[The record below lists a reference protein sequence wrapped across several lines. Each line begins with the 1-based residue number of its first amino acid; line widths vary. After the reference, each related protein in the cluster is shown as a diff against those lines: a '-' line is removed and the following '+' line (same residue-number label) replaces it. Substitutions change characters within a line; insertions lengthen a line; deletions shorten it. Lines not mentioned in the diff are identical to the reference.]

1 MIIEILFRGKGGCMY
16 VKQFMTSQ
24 VFTVRPE
31 DNVADTMALM
41 REKKINRL
49 PVVEKG
55 KLVGIVTD
63 GDLREVSPSPAT
75 TLSIFELNYLV
86 AKTPIRDVAVKKVI
100 ICSPETKIEDA
111 ALLMRDHEIGSL
123 PVVDEGKLV
132 GIITETD
139 ILDTFLDVMGFRS
152 PGQRVVIETRDEVG
166 VMLNLASIIKEYDVN
181 IASLAIY
188 HLKNSKVQIL
198 ARLSGER
205 VTEVKDS
212 LIQKGYDL
220 SH

>member
-1 MIIEILFRGKGGCMY
+1 MY
-16 VKQFMTSQ
+16 VEQFMTSQ
-24 VFTVRPE
+24 VFTVSP
-31 DNVADTMALM
+31 DATIADTMALM

-100 ICSPETKIEDA
+100 TCRPDTTLEEA
-111 ALLMRDHEIGSL
+111 AVLMRDHKIGAL
-123 PVVDEGKLV
+123 PVVDGDKLV

-139 ILDTFLDVMGFRS
+139 VFDAFINILGFRS
-152 PGQRVVIETRDEVG
+152 PGERVTIETVDEIG
-166 VMLNLASIIKEYDVN
+166 VLHDLGTVTKEHNVDISSFAVFHTKG
-181 IASLAIY
+181 S
-188 HLKNSKVQIL
+188 KKVQIL
-198 ARLSGER
+198 ARLNGEKAD
-205 VTEVKDS
+205 VEQVKQK
-212 LIQKGYDL
+212 LVAKGYKL
-220 SH
+220 L

>member
-1 MIIEILFRGKGGCMY
+1 MLEGKDDCMY
-16 VKQFMTSQ
+16 VSQFMTSQ

-31 DNVADTMALM
+31 DNIAETMSLM
-41 REKKINRL
+41 REKKISRL

-100 ICSPETKIEDA
+100 TCTPETKIEDA
-111 ALLMRDHEIGSL
+111 ALLMRDHAIGAL
-123 PVVDEGKLV
+123 PVLDQGNKLV
-132 GIITETD
+132 GIITGTD
-139 ILDTFLDVMGFRS
+139 IFDAFLDVMGFRS
-152 PGQRVVIETRDEVG
+152 PGERFVIETKDEVG
-166 VMLNLASIIKEYDVN
+166 VMVDFSSIMKEHDVN
-181 IASLAIY
+181 IASLAVY
-188 HLKNSKVQIL
+188 HLKNNKVQIL
-198 ARLSGER
+198 ARLNGER
-205 VTEVKDS
+205 VKEVKDS
-212 LIQKGYDL
+212 LIEKGYDL

>member
-1 MIIEILFRGKGGCMY
+1 MY

-24 VFTVRPE
+24 VFTVTPD

-49 PVVEKG
+49 PVIQKG

-86 AKTPIRDVAVKKVI
+86 AKMKIRDVAVKNVI
-100 ICSPETKIEDA
+100 ACSPDTKIEDA
-111 ALLMRDHEIGSL
+111 AVLMRDHGIGSL
-123 PVVDEGKLV
+123 PVLDNDKLV

-139 ILDTFLDVMGFRS
+139 IFDTFLDIMGFRS
-152 PGQRVVIETRDEVG
+152 PGQRVVIETKDGVG
-166 VMLNLASIIKEYDVN
+166 VMMDLAAIVKAYDVN
-181 IASLAIY
+181 MTSLAVY
-188 HLKNSKVQIL
+188 HLKNNMVQIL
-198 ARLSGER
+198 VRLSGDREK
-205 VTEVKDS
+205 EVKDA
-212 LIQKGYDL
+212 LIEKGYDV
-220 SH
+220 SN

>member
-1 MIIEILFRGKGGCMY
+1 MY

-24 VFTVRPE
+24 VFTVSPE

-49 PVVEKG
+49 PVVKKG

-86 AKTPIRDVAVKKVI
+86 AKTSIREIAVKNVI
-100 ICSPETKIEDA
+100 TCSPETKLEDA
-111 ALLMRDHEIGSL
+111 ALLMRDNGIGAL
-123 PVVDEGKLV
+123 PVLDQGKLV

-139 ILDTFLDVMGFRS
+139 IFDTFLDIMGFRS
-152 PGQRVVIETRDEVG
+152 PGDRMVIETKDEVG
-166 VMLNLASIIKEYDVN
+166 VIEDLASIIKDYDVN
-181 IASLAIY
+181 ITSLAVY
-188 HLKNSKVQIL
+188 HLKNNKVQIL
-198 ARLSGER
+198 VRINGDR
-205 VTEVKDS
+205 VKEVKNA
-212 LIQKGYDL
+212 LVEKGYEL
-220 SH
+220 SN

>member
-1 MIIEILFRGKGGCMY
+1 MY
-16 VKQFMTSQ
+16 VSQFMTSR
-24 VFTVRPE
+24 VFTVSPE
-31 DNVADTMALM
+31 DNIADTMALM

-100 ICSPETKIEDA
+100 TCTPDTKIEDA
-111 ALLMRDHEIGSL
+111 ALLMREHGIGAL
-123 PVVDEGKLV
+123 PVLDQGKLV
-132 GIITETD
+132 GIITGTD
-139 ILDTFLDVMGFRS
+139 IFDAFLDVMGFRS
-152 PGQRVVIETRDEVG
+152 PGQRFVIETKDEVG
-166 VMLNLASIIKEYDVN
+166 VMVDFASIMKEHDVN
-181 IASLAIY
+181 IASLAVY
-188 HLKNSKVQIL
+188 HLRNNKVQIL
-198 ARLSGER
+198 ARLNGDR
-205 VTEVKDS
+205 VKEVKDS
-212 LIQKGYDL
+212 LLEKGYDL

>member
-1 MIIEILFRGKGGCMY
+1 MY

-24 VFTVRPE
+24 VFTVSPE
-31 DNVADTMALM
+31 DNVANTMALM

-63 GDLREVSPSPAT
+63 GDLREISPSPAT

-86 AKTPIRDVAVKKVI
+86 AKTPIRDIAVKKVI
-100 ICSPETKIEDA
+100 TCGPETTIEEA
-111 ALLMRDHEIGSL
+111 ALLLREHEIGAL
-123 PVVDEGKLV
+123 PVLDQGKLV

-152 PGQRVVIETRDEVG
+152 PGHRVVIETRDEVG
-166 VMLNLASIIKEYDVN
+166 VMVSLASIMKEHDVN
-181 IASLAIY
+181 ITSLAVY
-188 HLKNSKVQIL
+188 HLRNNKVQIL
-198 ARLSGER
+198 ARLNGDR
-205 VTEVKDS
+205 VKEVKAC
-212 LIQKGYDL
+212 LIEKGYDL
-220 SH
+220 AE

>member
-1 MIIEILFRGKGGCMY
+1 MY

-24 VFTVRPE
+24 VFTVSPE

-49 PVVEKG
+49 PVVKKG

-86 AKTPIRDVAVKKVI
+86 AKTSIREIAVKNVI
-100 ICSPETKIEDA
+100 TCSPETKLEDA
-111 ALLMRDHEIGSL
+111 ALLMRDNGIGAL
-123 PVVDEGKLV
+123 PVLDQGKLV

-139 ILDTFLDVMGFRS
+139 ILDTFLDIMGFRS
-152 PGQRVVIETRDEVG
+152 PGDRMVIETKDEVG
-166 VMLNLASIIKEYDVN
+166 VIEDLASIIKDYDVN
-181 IASLAIY
+181 ITSLAVY
-188 HLKNSKVQIL
+188 HLKNNKVQIL
-198 ARLSGER
+198 VRINGDR
-205 VTEVKDS
+205 VKEVKNA
-212 LIQKGYDL
+212 LVEKGYEL
-220 SH
+220 SN